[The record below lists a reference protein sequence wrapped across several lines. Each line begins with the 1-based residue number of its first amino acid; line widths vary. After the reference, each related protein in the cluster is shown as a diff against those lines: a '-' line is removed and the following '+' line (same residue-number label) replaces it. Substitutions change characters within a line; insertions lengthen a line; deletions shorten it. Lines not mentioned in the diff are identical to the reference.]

1 MTRTALVVGAGRGI
15 GLGCARALIG
25 AGYSVALAD
34 RDVSGLGS
42 AAPASP
48 AALVTTHAVDVSNV
62 EQVERLFAE
71 VTAAHGR
78 LDVVVNTAGML
89 LVRPALETDASSWD
103 QVFAV
108 NARGS
113 FLVASAA
120 ARAFLAQGSGG
131 RIILFGSIIARTAR
145 LNNVAYCASKAAV
158 IQMARCMALEL
169 APHAITVNVV
179 SPGSTR
185 TEMLEAQLGTDPRQ
199 WDLAIHGD
207 LATWRLGVPTG
218 RLADPDDHARTVV
231 FLADEGSGQ
240 ITGQEFI
247 VDGGQ
252 SVV

>member
-1 MTRTALVVGAGRGI
+1 MTRAALVVGAGRGI
-15 GLGCARALIG
+15 GLACARALGG

-42 AAPASP
+42 VASSSSE
-48 AALVTTHAVDVSNV
+48 LVTTHQVDVSDAD
-62 EQVERLFAE
+62 QVEGLIAE
-71 VTAAHGR
+71 VVAAHGH
-78 LDVVVNTAGML
+78 LDVVVNTAGRL

-103 QVFAV
+103 EVFAV

-120 ARAFLAQGSGG
+120 ARTFRARGTAG

-169 APHAITVNVV
+169 GPAGITVNVV

-185 TEMLEAQLGTDPRQ
+185 TEMLEAQLGSDPGR
-199 WDLAIHGD
+199 WDLAINGD
-207 LATWRLGVPTG
+207 LKTWRLGVPTG
-218 RLADPDDHARTVV
+218 RLADPDDHARLVV
-231 FLADEGSGQ
+231 FLAAESSGQ

>member
-15 GLGCARALIG
+15 GLACARALVE
-25 AGYSVALAD
+25 AGYAVAMAD
-34 RDVSGLGS
+34 RDTKGLKAEG
-42 AAPASP
+42 PASSG
-48 AALVTTHAVDVSNV
+48 ARITTHQVDVSNA
-62 EQVERLFAE
+62 EQVERLITE
-71 VTAAHGR
+71 VSEAHDHI
-78 LDVVVNTAGML
+78 DVVVNTAGML

-120 ARAFLAQGSGG
+120 ARAFLAQGTGG
-131 RIILFGSIIARTAR
+131 RIVLFGSIIARTAR

-169 APHAITVNVV
+169 GPQGITVNVI
-179 SPGSTR
+179 SPGSTK
-185 TEMLEAQLGTDPRQ
+185 TEMLEAQLGTDPDK
-199 WDLAIHGD
+199 WDMAINGD
-207 LATWRLGVPTG
+207 LKTWRLGVPTG
-218 RLADPDDHARTVV
+218 RLAEPDDHARVVV
-231 FLADEGSGQ
+231 FLAAESSGQ

>member
-15 GLGCARALIG
+15 GLACARALSG

-34 RDVSGLGS
+34 RDIGGLQGEAADS
-42 AAPASP
+42 AGARR
-48 AALVTTHAVDVSNV
+48 TTHQVDVSNAD
-62 EQVERLFAE
+62 QVERLIAD
-71 VTAAHGR
+71 VRKAHGQ

-89 LVRPALETDASSWD
+89 LVRPALETDSNSWD

-120 ARAFLAQGSGG
+120 ARAFLDQQSEG

-169 APHAITVNVV
+169 GPERITVNVV
-179 SPGSTR
+179 SPGSTK
-185 TEMLEAQLGTDPRQ
+185 TEMLEAQMGGDAAK
-199 WDLAIHGD
+199 WDMAINGD
-207 LATWRLGVPTG
+207 LKTWRLGVPTG
-218 RLADPDDHARTVV
+218 RLADPDDHARLVV
-231 FLADEGSGQ
+231 FLAAESSGQ

>member
-1 MTRTALVVGAGRGI
+1 MTRAALIVGAGRGI
-15 GLGCARALIG
+15 GLACARALAG

-34 RDVSGLGS
+34 RDVSGLQS
-42 AAPASP
+42 EASSHP
-48 AALVTTHAVDVSNV
+48 GFVTTHQVDVS
-62 EQVERLFAE
+62 EAGQVERLIAE
-71 VTAAHGR
+71 VLEAHDH
-78 LDVVVNTAGML
+78 LDVVVNAAGML
-89 LVRPALETDASSWD
+89 LVRPALETDATSWD

-113 FLVASAA
+113 FLVASAV
-120 ARAFLAQGSGG
+120 ARAFRAQRTGG
-131 RIILFGSIIARTAR
+131 RIILFGSIIARIAR

-169 APHAITVNVV
+169 AADGITVNVV

-185 TEMLEAQLGTDPRQ
+185 TEMLEAQLGADPGR

-207 LATWRLGVPTG
+207 LKTWRLGVPMG
-218 RLADPDDHARTVV
+218 RLAEPDDHARLVL
-231 FLADEGSGQ
+231 FLADESSGH

-252 SVV
+252 SLV

>member
-1 MTRTALVVGAGRGI
+1 MTRAALVVGAGRGI
-15 GLGCARALIG
+15 GLGCAQALIG

-42 AAPASP
+42 MTSSSP
-48 AALVTTHAVDVSNV
+48 GGLVTTHQVDVSDA
-62 EQVERLFAE
+62 EQVERLIAE
-71 VTAAHGR
+71 VRGAHDH

-89 LVRPALETDASSWD
+89 LVRPALETDATSWD

-113 FLVASAA
+113 FLVAAAA
-120 ARAFLAQGSGG
+120 ARAFRAQGSPG

-169 APHAITVNVV
+169 APHGITVNVV

-185 TEMLEAQLGTDPRQ
+185 TEMLEAQLGADPRQ
-199 WDLAIHGD
+199 WDLAIQGD
-207 LATWRLGVPTG
+207 LKTWRLGVPTG

-231 FLADEGSGQ
+231 FLADESSGQ

>member
-1 MTRTALVVGAGRGI
+1 
-15 GLGCARALIG
+15 
-25 AGYSVALAD
+25 
-34 RDVSGLGS
+34 
-42 AAPASP
+42 
-48 AALVTTHAVDVSNV
+48 
-62 EQVERLFAE
+62 
-71 VTAAHGR
+71 
-78 LDVVVNTAGML
+78 ML

-120 ARAFLAQGSGG
+120 ARAFLAQRSAG

-169 APHAITVNVV
+169 GPSGITVNVI
-179 SPGSTR
+179 SPGSTK
-185 TEMLEAQLGTDPRQ
+185 TEMLEAQLGADREK
-199 WDLAIHGD
+199 WDMAIHGD
-207 LATWRLGVPTG
+207 LKTWRLGVPTG
-218 RLADPDDHARTVV
+218 RLADPDDHARLVV
-231 FLADEGSGQ
+231 FLAAESSSQ
-240 ITGQEFI
+240 ITGQDFV

>member
-1 MTRTALVVGAGRGI
+1 MTRAALVVGAGRGI
-15 GLGCARALIG
+15 GLGCARALVD

-42 AAPASP
+42 AAATTP
-48 AALVTTHAVDVSNV
+48 AALVTTHEVDVSDS
-62 EQVERLFAE
+62 EQVERLVAE
-71 VTAAHGR
+71 VVEAHGQ

-89 LVRPALETDASSWD
+89 LVRPALETDADSWD

-113 FLVASAA
+113 FLLASAA
-120 ARAFLAQGSGG
+120 ARAFVAQGTGG

-185 TEMLEAQLGTDPRQ
+185 TEMLEAQLGNDPRQ
-199 WDLAIHGD
+199 WDLAIQGD

-218 RLADPDDHARTVV
+218 RLADPDDHARAVL
-231 FLADEGSGQ
+231 FLADAGSGQ

-252 SVV
+252 SIV

>member
-15 GLGCARALIG
+15 GLACARALAG
-25 AGYSVALAD
+25 AGYAVALAD
-34 RDVSGLGS
+34 RDTSGLKAEGS
-42 AAPASP
+42 RSDGAR
-48 AALVTTHAVDVSNV
+48 VTTHEVDVSNAD
-62 EQVERLFAE
+62 QVERLIADVRE
-71 VTAAHGR
+71 AHDH

-89 LVRPALETDASSWD
+89 LVRPALETDATSWD

-120 ARAFLAQGSGG
+120 ARAFRAQRTGG

-169 APHAITVNVV
+169 GPDGITVNVV

-185 TEMLEAQLGTDPRQ
+185 TEMLEAQLGADPEK
-199 WDLAIHGD
+199 WDLAIRGD
-207 LATWRLGVPTG
+207 LKTWRLGVPTG
-218 RLADPDDHARTVV
+218 RLAEPDDHARLVV
-231 FLADEGSGQ
+231 FLSAETSGQ